1 MAGPSAAMTI
11 GGPSERQ
18 SKHLFRTGPS
28 VENRLVV
35 LPIGLRRMDRHD
47 VELEALRVI
56 DGRGIEALRQD
67 IARRTTKQQRE
78 WPRRAGAEDTGKKQY
93 PVPAGEAELLV
104 HMRNEILM
112 TQRIDHADLPAALP
126 DTASLSGDAMRGEGF
141 LFNHGAVNLCID
153 GGDIILRP
161 ERADDADFLA
171 ALFRFSALEDL
182 AFMPVDDTVKEAL
195 VRMQFDSQTATYRSQ
210 FPQARFDIVE
220 RDGEPI
226 GRIVID
232 PGGQVG
238 CIVDFAL
245 LPDRQG
251 QGLGTAILRAVL
263 AQFAGLRRRVECKVL
278 AGNEPSL
285 RMCRRVGFVQ
295 TDEALPFL
303 QLEWRP
309 PEVS

>member
-1 MAGPSAAMTI
+1 VQAG
-11 GGPSERQ
+11 
-18 SKHLFRTGPS
+18 
-28 VENRLVV
+28 VEFA
-35 LPIGLRRMDRHD
+35 I
-47 VELEALRVI
+47 
-56 DGRGIEALRQD
+56 
-67 IARRTTKQQRE
+67 
-78 WPRRAGAEDTGKKQY
+78 
-93 PVPAGEAELLV
+93 
-104 HMRNEILM
+104 
-112 TQRIDHADLPAALP
+112 
-126 DTASLSGDAMRGEGF
+126 TACGDAMPSEGF
-141 LFNHGAVNLCID
+141 LFTTDAAILRIA
-153 GGDIILRP
+153 GGDLVLRP
-161 ERADDADFLA
+161 ERADDGGFLA
-171 ALFRFSALEDL
+171 ALFRHSALADMAL
-182 AFMPVDDTVKEAL
+182 MPVDDATKEAL

-232 PGGQVG
+232 PGIQAG

-245 LPDRQG
+245 LPDCQG
-251 QGLGTAILRAVL
+251 HGLGTAILRAVL

-295 TDEALPFL
+295 TDEAPPFL